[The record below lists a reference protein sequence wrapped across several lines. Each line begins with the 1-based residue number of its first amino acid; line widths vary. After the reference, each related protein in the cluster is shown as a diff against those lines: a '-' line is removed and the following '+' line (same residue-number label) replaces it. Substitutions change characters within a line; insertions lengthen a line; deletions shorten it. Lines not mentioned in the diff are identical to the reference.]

1 MSFRQTDA
9 PVLDS
14 NAGIAV
20 VASPLVMVGSV
31 PGVAGL
37 ASSAAVAVRR

>member
-1 MSFRQTDA
+1 MSFRQADA

-20 VASPLVMVGSV
+20 AAAPLVMVGSV
-31 PGVAGL
+31 PGVAGS
-37 ASSAAVAVRR
+37 APRAAAVCR